1 MGDLAD
7 QSLIQYGTLL
17 GGSTMT
23 FFRDSKIETYQKMWR
38 FMESSKP
45 SVFVRDYDQGIAR
58 VKRGG
63 YAFLMESTM
72 LDYVVQRDCNLT
84 QIGGLLDS
92 KGYGIA
98 TPKGS
103 KWRDPISLAILEL
116 QEKGTIQ
123 MLYNKWWKNTGDVCT
138 RQDKSKDSKAN
149 PLSVKNIGGVFVVL
163 LGGLLVAIIVAVLE
177 FCWNS
182 RKNSQIDRQSLCSEM
197 AEELRFAMRCHGS
210 RQKPALRRSC
220 SRCSPDNTY
229 VPATLD
235 TSRGLSNGEKS
246 AAVSGG
252 GFSFHDMF
260 EHAHNLHPNGNESA
274 TRHAH

>member
-1 MGDLAD
+1 M
-7 QSLIQYGTLL
+7 
-17 GGSTMT
+17 
-23 FFRDSKIETYQKMWR
+23 
-38 FMESSKP
+38 
-45 SVFVRDYDQGIAR
+45 
-58 VKRGG
+58 
-63 YAFLMESTM
+63 
-72 LDYVVQRDCNLT
+72 T

-103 KWRDPISLAILEL
+103 PWRDHLSLAILEL

-163 LGGLLVAIIVAVLE
+163 LCGLAVAIVVAVLE

-182 RKNSQIDRQSLCSEM
+182 RKNSQIDHQSLCSEM

-220 SRCSPDNTY
+220 SRCSPENT
-229 VPATLD
+229 
-235 TSRGLSNGEKS
+235 
-246 AAVSGG
+246 
-252 GFSFHDMF
+252 
-260 EHAHNLHPNGNESA
+260 
-274 TRHAH
+274 

>member
-1 MGDLAD
+1 MGEIA
-7 QSLIQYGTLL
+7 YGTLS

-23 FFRDSKIETYQKMWR
+23 FFRDSKIPTYKKMWDY
-38 FMESSKP
+38 MEDKRP
-45 SVFVRDYDQGIAR
+45 SVFVRNYDEG
-58 VKRGG
+58 VKRVRKGN

-103 KWRDPISLAILEL
+103 KWRDPLSLAILEL

-138 RQDKSKDSKAN
+138 RQDKSKDSKAH
-149 PLSVKNIGGVFVVL
+149 PLSVQNIGGVFVVL
-163 LGGLLVAIIVAVLE
+163 LCGLALAIMVAILE

-182 RKNSQIDRQSLCSEM
+182 RKNAMNDRQSLCSEM

-220 SRCSPDNTY
+220 SRCSPEGTY
-229 VPATLD
+229 VPAAIDFPPLPVNNGD
-235 TSRGLSNGEKS
+235 KVTSKTVGF
-246 AAVSGG
+246 
-252 GFSFHDMF
+252 GFSNPYDHSNHHHEFHV
-260 EHAHNLHPNGNESA
+260 NG
-274 TRHAH
+274 HQDHFH